1 MKIDPTTSKYTI
13 KATIR
18 ADGVVDRSDVV
29 GAIFGQTEGLLG
41 DEMDLRD
48 LQKSGRM
55 GRVEVNVK
63 SDKGKSQGEIEIP
76 SSMDQVETAVFAAS
90 LETVDRVGPCKAR
103 IKVKALVD
111 TRVSKRDVIV
121 DRARELFSNLVT
133 DARSAGSTIT
143 DSVRQMVQTE
153 EIVLYG
159 KDKLP
164 AGPNVDSSDAILL
177 VEGRSDVLNLLKYG
191 IKNAISVE
199 GTNIPSEICELSK
212 GRTVTAFVDGDRG
225 GQMILQ
231 ELLQVAEI
239 DFVAQAPEKLE
250 VEHLTHKHV
259 MKCLRDKMATELFID
274 QNKWARSK
282 SKPKKTSKKPKKDS
296 KKASTK
302 TEDSKKNE
310 KEESKPDSPY
320 LSKLDDVK
328 GSKKA
333 TILGEDLKV
342 MDEMPITGL
351 QDVLKSGTDEAATCL
366 VMDGIITQRLIDL
379 VEGSSIKVV
388 VAEKKGPLTNEPT
401 SIELLIRKDL

>member
-1 MKIDPTTSKYTI
+1 
-13 KATIR
+13 
-18 ADGVVDRSDVV
+18 
-29 GAIFGQTEGLLG
+29 
-41 DEMDLRD
+41 
-48 LQKSGRM
+48 
-55 GRVEVNVK
+55 
-63 SDKGKSQGEIEIP
+63 
-76 SSMDQVETAVFAAS
+76 
-90 LETVDRVGPCKAR
+90 
-103 IKVKALVD
+103 
-111 TRVSKRDVIV
+111 
-121 DRARELFSNLVT
+121 
-133 DARSAGSTIT
+133 
-143 DSVRQMVQTE
+143 
-153 EIVLYG
+153 
-159 KDKLP
+159 
-164 AGPNVDSSDAILL
+164 
-177 VEGRSDVLNLLKYG
+177 
-191 IKNAISVE
+191 
-199 GTNIPSEICELSK
+199 
-212 GRTVTAFVDGDRG
+212 
-225 GQMILQ
+225 
-231 ELLQVAEI
+231 
-239 DFVAQAPEKLE
+239 
-250 VEHLTHKHV
+250 
-259 MKCLRDKMATELFID
+259 MATELFID